1 MVKGLLGSRA
11 LQWVDLEQPANE
23 VDEVLVF
30 TTAQTLLQSRLLC
43 NQDVDLEFFIGR
55 SWLLLLL
62 LTLASTFSVII
73 SLLIDQA
80 LSSEEV

>member
-11 LQWVDLEQPANE
+11 LQWVDLEQPTNE

-55 SWLLLLL
+55 SRLLLLL

-80 LSSEEV
+80 LASEEV

>member
-30 TTAQTLLQSRLLC
+30 TTAQTLLQSRLLG